1 MGMAVIFVMT
11 ITAAVTWLINN
22 LVLIPFGLPFLE
34 YVSYIV
40 VIASLVQFLELFIR
54 KTFPELYKTLGIFLP
69 LITTNCAILF
79 VALIQAMREYGFIES
94 VAFGFGAGVGFT
106 LAIVI
111 MAGIR
116 EQLEVADIPRP
127 FRGAA
132 ITLIVAG
139 VLALAF
145 MGFTGLVSA

>member
-1 MGMAVIFVMT
+1 
-11 ITAAVTWLINN
+11 
-22 LVLIPFGLPFLE
+22 
-34 YVSYIV
+34 
-40 VIASLVQFLELFIR
+40 
-54 KTFPELYKTLGIFLP
+54 
-69 LITTNCAILF
+69 
-79 VALIQAMREYGFIES
+79 MREYGFIES
-94 VAFGFGAGVGFT
+94 IAFGFGAGVGFT